1 MKPRWEQRYH
11 QCEICNKIFKFR
23 SRLKEHVTI
32 KHLGQKFNCTMCE
45 STFTT
50 KQSRNQ
56 HMLQFHNI
64 ENFEDSDQN
73 NFVQP
78 LSFIESSNTS
88 LNDISEIKSESE
100 PQMESN
106 DLISKIESMLKD
118 PEKDKPM
125 HQCEICNQTFKYKSR
140 LKEHIGKKIF

>member
-1 MKPRWEQRYH
+1 
-11 QCEICNKIFKFR
+11 
-23 SRLKEHVTI
+23 
-32 KHLGQKFNCTMCE
+32 MCE

-64 ENFEDSDQN
+64 ENFEDNDQN

-78 LSFIESSNTS
+78 LSFLESSNTS

-106 DLISKIESMLKD
+106 DLMNKIESMLKD

-125 HQCEICNQTFKYKSR
+125 HQCEICNQTFKYQSR
-140 LKEHIGKKIF
+140 LKEHMGKEMFLMKSFATRWRLGKIQLTVRAPALTALT